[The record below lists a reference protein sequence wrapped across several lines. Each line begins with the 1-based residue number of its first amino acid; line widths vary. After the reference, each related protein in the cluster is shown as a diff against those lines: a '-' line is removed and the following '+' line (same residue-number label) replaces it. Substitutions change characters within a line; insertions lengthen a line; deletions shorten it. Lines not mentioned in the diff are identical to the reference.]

1 MTVTPKSPGT
11 ITVAILGFGK
21 VGSAVAHLI
30 QTQHQKKLRITHVL
44 NRAVERKRAAWMN
57 NDIIWTER
65 CEDIINSDVDVVI
78 ELIGD
83 VEFAHDCLRQALAA
97 GKHVVTANKQLVARY
112 GSELVALAHQN
123 GCRMAYGAAVGGVV
137 PVIPAVLEGLSAD
150 TFHRLCGILNGTCN
164 FILSSMESEGTEM
177 TQALEEA
184 RQRGFAESD
193 PSADIDGAD
202 AAAKLAILIA
212 IAMHRYVTPEQ
223 VITTSI
229 RSIEAID
236 FSYAL
241 MLGCT
246 IRQIAYAETAN
257 DRVSASVHPALV
269 PMDSP
274 FGSTQGSD
282 NLIAV
287 YGRHSGRLVFSGA
300 GAGGNPTAIAV
311 LSDLLAIQRGNSPA
325 APLALQPVPAIDE
338 LRTRHYLRFIV
349 KDQPGIVAGI
359 TTILAAH
366 NINIDAVLQSRGH
379 SDERLPFVITTES
392 SSSETIRAAIQ
403 EISRAPYHVASP
415 LNLPVFDSL

>member
-1 MTVTPKSPGT
+1 MTANAKSDGI

-30 QTQHQKKLRITHVL
+30 HTQQQKTLRITHIL
-44 NRAVERKRAAWMN
+44 NRNVERKRTSWMN
-57 NDIIWTER
+57 GDVVWTER
-65 CEDIINSDVDVVI
+65 CEDIINSDVQVVI

-83 VEFAHDCLRQALAA
+83 VEVAHACVGQALAA

-112 GSELVALAHQN
+112 GSELVALAYKN

-137 PVIPAVLEGLSAD
+137 PVIPAVIEGLSAD
-150 TFHRLCGILNGTCN
+150 TVHRLCGILNGTCN
-164 FILSSMESEGTEM
+164 YVLSSMESEGM
-177 TQALEEA
+177 DMSQAIEEA
-184 RQRGFAESD
+184 KQRGFCESD
-193 PSADIDGAD
+193 PDADVDGID

-212 IAMHRYVTPEQ
+212 VSMQRFVTPEQ
-223 VITTSI
+223 ILPASI
-229 RSIEAID
+229 RSIEAVD

-246 IRQIAYAETAN
+246 IRQLACAHTEH
-257 DRVSASVHPALV
+257 DRVSASVQPALV
-269 PMDSP
+269 PLDSP
-274 FGSTQGSD
+274 FGTVQGND

-287 YGRHSGRLVFSGA
+287 YGRYSGRLVFSGA

-325 APLALQPVPAIDE
+325 ARLALRPVESIDE

-379 SDERLPFVITTES
+379 ANDRLPFVITTEE

-403 EISRAPYHVASP
+403 EIGRAPYHVKPP
-415 LNLPVFDSL
+415 LNLPMFDSL

>member
-1 MTVTPKSPGT
+1 MPTKPKSDGA

-30 QTQHQKKLRITHVL
+30 QMQRPKNLRVTHIL
-44 NRAVERKRAAWMN
+44 NRAVERKRAAWVN
-57 NDIIWTER
+57 SDIIWTER
-65 CEDIINSDVDVVI
+65 CEDVINSDVDVVI

-83 VEFAHDCLRQALAA
+83 VEFAYSCVRQALAA

-112 GSELVALAHQN
+112 GSELVALAHEN

-137 PVIPAVLEGLSAD
+137 PVIPAVVEGLSAD
-150 TFHRLCGILNGTCN
+150 SFHRLCGILNGTCN
-164 FILSSMESEGTEM
+164 YILSSMESEGTEM
-177 TQALEEA
+177 SQALAEA
-184 RQRGFAESD
+184 RHHGFAESD
-193 PSADIDGAD
+193 PTADIDGTD

-212 IAMHRYVTPEQ
+212 ISMHRFVTPEQ
-223 VITTSI
+223 IPATSI
-229 RSIEAID
+229 RNIESVD

-246 IRQIAYAETAN
+246 IRQLACASTE
-257 DRVSASVHPALV
+257 DGRVSASVHPALV
-269 PMDSP
+269 PLDSP
-274 FGSTQGSD
+274 FGSTRGND

-311 LSDLLAIQRGNSPA
+311 LSDLLAIQRGNTTVPA
-325 APLALQPVPAIDE
+325 LALQPVEAIDE

-379 SDERLPFVITTES
+379 QDERLPFVITTEM
-392 SSSETIRAAIQ
+392 SSSETVRAAIQ